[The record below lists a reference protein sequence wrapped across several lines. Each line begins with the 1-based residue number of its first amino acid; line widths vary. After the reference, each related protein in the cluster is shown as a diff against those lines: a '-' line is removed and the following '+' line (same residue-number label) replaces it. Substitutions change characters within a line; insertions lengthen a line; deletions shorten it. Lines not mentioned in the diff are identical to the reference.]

1 MGVGLAVI
9 TIRPDDHKGI
19 LLASEKLGFS
29 EVRGT
34 DNCDIQRGHLRD
46 NNNLLKSGNTRTVM
60 T

>member
-9 TIRPDDHKGI
+9 TICLDDHKGI